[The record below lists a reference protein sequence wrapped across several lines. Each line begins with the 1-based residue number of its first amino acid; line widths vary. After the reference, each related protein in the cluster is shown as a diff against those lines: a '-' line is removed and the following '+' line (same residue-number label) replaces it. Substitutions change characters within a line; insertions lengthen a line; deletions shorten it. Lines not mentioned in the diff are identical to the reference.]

1 MIVFGI
7 WAAAYVYSGNSYSDN
22 MHAIAT
28 MYEYAFQIF
37 WVGKFS
43 LPNFALD
50 FHRVEDAFTYLAG
63 FSAIDSFTVQ
73 EYFADPPSITRVLD
87 LFCAS
92 YNPTVV
98 RLLHQ
103 IYKDAQDDR
112 MSNLVNRLLTSAQRY
127 ILDEQ
132 CMASTDIKLVQLIV
146 MLFQSMQW
154 AVGVDSAV
162 IQTGVEGIDMA
173 NLINTIVTKGLT
185 MIINP
190 LKTLA

>member
-1 MIVFGI
+1 MANTAFEKKLKKE
-7 WAAAYVYSGNSYSDN
+7 
-22 MHAIAT
+22 AILIMT
-28 MYEYAFQIF
+28 K
-37 WVGKFS
+37 V
-43 LPNFALD
+43 
-50 FHRVEDAFTYLAG
+50 
-63 FSAIDSFTVQ
+63 TVQ
-73 EYFADPPSITRVLD
+73 ENFADPPSITRVLD